1 MHSEPTEL
9 TSRVVLAKVQIILQ
23 TGELVNWRVF
33 QPFSLTAKDAKFHA
47 KHAKIYTSLFTF
59 HYSPARQL
67 TS

>member
-1 MHSEPTEL
+1 
-9 TSRVVLAKVQIILQ
+9 VLAKVQIILQ